1 MQDSKNFNLGL
12 SEERLKGVEAF
23 HLKFNKAVAG
33 VGTAYPLCS
42 PGISLHTYN
51 LPEWF
56 YRLGFSQAHRWYNR
70 EDREKELGVVL
81 ETLPVQRAVSFP
93 SCPPHDVMMTTGL
106 SWICVQSSGAVLT
119 SHALRLRNVLTTS
132 LHLLKLGTSVTS
144 IPKQD
149 REALL
154 YSPRHYLAQHSD
166 DRTD

>member
-106 SWICVQSSGAVLT
+106 SWICVQSSGAPCLGCPHLT
-119 SHALRLRNVLTTS
+119 RTQAQECSNNFPPPAQTWHLCHFYPKTGQGSS
-132 LHLLKLGTSVTS
+132 LVFPQTLSGS
-144 IPKQD
+144 
-149 REALL
+149 
-154 YSPRHYLAQHSD
+154 AQ
-166 DRTD
+166 R

>member
-1 MQDSKNFNLGL
+1 M
-12 SEERLKGVEAF
+12 
-23 HLKFNKAVAG
+23 
-33 VGTAYPLCS
+33 P
-42 PGISLHTYN
+42 
-51 LPEWF
+51 
-56 YRLGFSQAHRWYNR
+56 
-70 EDREKELGVVL
+70 
-81 ETLPVQRAVSFP
+81 
-93 SCPPHDVMMTTGL
+93 
-106 SWICVQSSGAVLT
+106 GAVLT